1 MVNFVRICKAFY
13 ALYFSLAILHTN
25 SLKKEQKMKVFEDI
39 TDIIG
44 RTPIVSLKSFA
55 PNLYGK
61 CEFLNPSHSVKDR
74 AAYAMIKKG
83 LEDGKITQNT
93 TIVECTSGNMGI
105 SLAMIC
111 ASLGLKIIITMPES
125 MSIERRKMMQFFG
138 ASLELTPAS
147 GGMQGALDRANELL
161 ESLPNAFMPSQ
172 FSNLAN
178 KQIHKDT
185 TAVEI
190 WESFGEKL
198 GFFVAGFGTGG
209 TISGVGEV
217 LKAKNPSIRI
227 IGVEPAASPLLS
239 KGQAGAHKI
248 QGIGANFIPEILNR
262 AVIDEI
268 ECVENE
274 AAIKVAQDLGKV
286 GIMVGISSGAN
297 VFIAQ
302 KIAKANPQTL
312 VLTMLNDT
320 AERYLSTDL
329 FHTL

>member
-1 MVNFVRICKAFY
+1 M
-13 ALYFSLAILHTN
+13 S
-25 SLKKEQKMKVFEDI
+25 SKVYENI

-44 RTPIVSLKSFA
+44 KTPIISLKQIA

-74 AAYAMIKKG
+74 AAYAMIDEALKS
-83 LEDGKITQNT
+83 GKINQDT

-111 ASLGLKIIITMPES
+111 ASLGLKIILTMPES
-125 MSIERRKMMQFFG
+125 MSIERRKMVQLFG
-138 ASLELTPAS
+138 AKLELTPAS
-147 GGMQGALDRANELL
+147 EGMKGALNKANEILANT
-161 ESLPNAFMPSQ
+161 PNAFMPSQ

-178 KQIHKDT
+178 KEMHKKT

-190 WESFGEKL
+190 WESFGANL
-198 GFFVAGFGTGG
+198 DYFVAGFGTGG

-217 LKAKNPSIRI
+217 LKEKNPNIKI

-239 KGQAGAHKI
+239 KGQAGGHKI

-262 AVIDEI
+262 SVIDEI
-268 ECVENE
+268 ACVENDD
-274 AAIKVAQDLGKV
+274 AIAMAQRLGKI

-297 VFIAQ
+297 VSAAL
-302 KIAKANPQTL
+302 KIAREHSDKTI
-312 VLTMLNDT
+312 LTVLNDT

-329 FHTL
+329 FNTLA

>member
-1 MVNFVRICKAFY
+1 
-13 ALYFSLAILHTN
+13 
-25 SLKKEQKMKVFEDI
+25 MKVYENI

-44 RTPIVSLKSFA
+44 KTPIISLKQIA

-74 AAYAMIKKG
+74 AAYAMIDEALKS
-83 LEDGKITQNT
+83 GKINQDT

-111 ASLGLKIIITMPES
+111 ASLGLKIILTMPES
-125 MSIERRKMMQFFG
+125 MSIERRKMVQLFG
-138 ASLELTPAS
+138 AKLELTPAS
-147 GGMQGALDRANELL
+147 EGMKGALNKANEILANT
-161 ESLPNAFMPSQ
+161 PNAFMPSQ

-178 KQIHKDT
+178 KEMHKRT

-190 WESFGEKL
+190 WESFGADL
-198 GFFVAGFGTGG
+198 DYFVAGFGTGG

-217 LKAKNPSIRI
+217 LKEKNPNIKI

-239 KGQAGAHKI
+239 KGQAGGHKI

-262 AVIDEI
+262 SVIDEI
-268 ECVENE
+268 ACVENDD
-274 AAIKVAQDLGKV
+274 AIAMAQRLGKI

-297 VFIAQ
+297 VSAAL
-302 KIAKANPQTL
+302 KIAREHSDKTI
-312 VLTMLNDT
+312 LTVLNDT

-329 FHTL
+329 FNTL

>member
-1 MVNFVRICKAFY
+1 
-13 ALYFSLAILHTN
+13 
-25 SLKKEQKMKVFEDI
+25 MKVYENI

-44 RTPIVSLKSFA
+44 KTPIISLKQIA

-74 AAYAMIKKG
+74 AAYAMIDEALKS
-83 LEDGKITQNT
+83 GKINQDT

-111 ASLGLKIIITMPES
+111 ASLGLKIILTMPES
-125 MSIERRKMMQFFG
+125 MSIERRKMVQLFG
-138 ASLELTPAS
+138 AKLELTPAS
-147 GGMQGALDRANELL
+147 EGMKGALNKANEILANT
-161 ESLPNAFMPSQ
+161 PDAFMPSQ

-178 KQIHKDT
+178 KEMHKKT

-190 WESFGEKL
+190 WESFGANL
-198 GFFVAGFGTGG
+198 DYFVAGFGTGG

-217 LKAKNPSIRI
+217 LKEKNPNIKI

-239 KGQAGAHKI
+239 KGQAGGHKI

-262 AVIDEI
+262 SVIDEI
-268 ECVENE
+268 ACVENDD
-274 AAIKVAQDLGKV
+274 AIAMAQRLGKI

-297 VFIAQ
+297 VSAAL
-302 KIAKANPQTL
+302 KIAREHSDKTI
-312 VLTMLNDT
+312 LTVLNDT

-329 FHTL
+329 FNTL

>member
-1 MVNFVRICKAFY
+1 MQEK
-13 ALYFSLAILHTN
+13 S
-25 SLKKEQKMKVFEDI
+25 KVYENI

-44 RTPIVSLKSFA
+44 KTPIISLKQIA

-74 AAYAMIKKG
+74 AAYAMIDEALKS
-83 LEDGKITQNT
+83 GKINANT

-111 ASLGLKIIITMPES
+111 ASLGLKIILTMPES
-125 MSIERRKMMQFFG
+125 MSIERRKMVQLFG
-138 ASLELTPAS
+138 AKLELTPAS
-147 GGMQGALDRANELL
+147 EGMKGALNKANEILANT
-161 ESLPNAFMPSQ
+161 PNSFMPSQ

-178 KQIHKDT
+178 KEMHKRT
-185 TAVEI
+185 TAIEI
-190 WESFGEKL
+190 WESFGADL
-198 GFFVAGFGTGG
+198 HYFVAGFGTGG

-217 LKAKNPSIRI
+217 LKEKNPNIKI

-239 KGQAGAHKI
+239 KGQAGGHKI

-262 AVIDEI
+262 NVIDEI
-268 ECVENE
+268 ACVENDD
-274 AAIKVAQDLGKV
+274 AIAMAQRLGKI

-297 VFIAQ
+297 VSAAL
-302 KIAKANPQTL
+302 KIAREHSDKTI
-312 VLTMLNDT
+312 LTVLNDT

-329 FHTL
+329 FNTL